1 MKSTAPKPT
10 DIRRMAEK
18 YRKIRLSQPSI
29 SLSEMQAQLVRNR
42 SSEGDKLLIS
52 SSKPS

>member
-1 MKSTAPKPT
+1 MKTTAPKPT
-10 DIRRMAEK
+10 DIRKMAEK
-18 YRKIRLSQPSI
+18 YRDIRLSQPSI

-42 SSEGDKLLIS
+42 SSEGDKLRVS